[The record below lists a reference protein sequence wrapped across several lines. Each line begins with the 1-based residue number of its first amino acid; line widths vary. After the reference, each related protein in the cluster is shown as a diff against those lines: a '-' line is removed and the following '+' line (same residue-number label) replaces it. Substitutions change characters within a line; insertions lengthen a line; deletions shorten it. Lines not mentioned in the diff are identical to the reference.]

1 MRRTEE
7 SRVTLRFLGS
17 WVAPSA
23 HKWGGIRERAQVTVE
38 GYSGWWSWETGDCGP
53 GGPSTQLWSQLRR
66 LCGGLALFVPQPL
79 PLQLL
84 PSLNVFRLLPLSEPH
99 RLQFTDCLAP
109 ALQRTHFPQQLAV
122 DDLSISSADFNTL
135 SNLLAFFFF
144 F

>member
-1 MRRTEE
+1 MVE
-7 SRVTLRFLGS
+7 LRDWGLSAGWPFHPALEPALPALRGS
-17 WVAPSA
+17 
-23 HKWGGIRERAQVTVE
+23 
-38 GYSGWWSWETGDCGP
+38 
-53 GGPSTQLWSQLRR
+53 
-66 LCGGLALFVPQPL
+66 GLVLFVPQPL

-99 RLQFTDCLAP
+99 RLRFTDCLALS
-109 ALQRTHFPQQLAV
+109 LQPTHFPEQLAV